1 VHISKAHTFRNV
13 IYNTLVRGTT
23 LTCQLLASTVVARNL
38 SAADMGVVG
47 FAGII
52 IGFLGHFSD
61 CGVGNAAIRR
71 PVLEP
76 RNWETAFTLKVFL
89 GAGAFAVTMLIAPFA
104 WHFCDHPAAGNVTRF
119 LALNFF
125 ISNIGFLPLVQLTRE
140 MNYKALVI
148 PGIINA
154 VVRCGLAVTLILC
167 GWKFWAV
174 VVADVGANLAGNL
187 AIQCVRK
194 IPLRFRFDRPDAG
207 EFLRFGL
214 PLVGTGVLIFLIFN
228 LSNFLVS
235 ATMGIAM
242 LGYYTLAFNW
252 GSFVCGLL
260 SDTVNTVLFPTF
272 AAIQGDPVKLRR
284 WYLKSVDLAA
294 FVAVVANTALLANAH
309 AFLVIF
315 LGKGTDKWLPA
326 AVTLQ
331 ILCFYG
337 IIRAVTEPLGN
348 CLMAR
353 NQTRTLL
360 HAAILCGA
368 VLVGLLLL
376 TLSFRKIEWVAL
388 AVLVSYVAQAI
399 IYVPY
404 LRRDLSITVGD
415 VIKQLWP
422 VVPALLAGWGATH
435 LLFTAR
441 GGSLFTLA
449 GRGLFTAAVVALTH
463 GIFTRFRCFQEAR
476 ELLFQKFTGRLA
488 GKNPPANL

>member
-1 VHISKAHTFRNV
+1 
-13 IYNTLVRGTT
+13 
-23 LTCQLLASTVVARNL
+23 
-38 SAADMGVVG
+38 
-47 FAGII
+47 
-52 IGFLGHFSD
+52 
-61 CGVGNAAIRR
+61 
-71 PVLEP
+71 
-76 RNWETAFTLKVFL
+76 
-89 GAGAFAVTMLIAPFA
+89 
-104 WHFCDHPAAGNVTRF
+104 
-119 LALNFF
+119 
-125 ISNIGFLPLVQLTRE
+125 
-140 MNYKALVI
+140 
-148 PGIINA
+148 
-154 VVRCGLAVTLILC
+154 
-167 GWKFWAV
+167 
-174 VVADVGANLAGNL
+174 
-187 AIQCVRK
+187 
-194 IPLRFRFDRPDAG
+194 
-207 EFLRFGL
+207 
-214 PLVGTGVLIFLIFN
+214 
-228 LSNFLVS
+228 
-235 ATMGIAM
+235 MGIAM